1 MSEVELKRY
10 LITTLHCLLKSKED
24 IEFQVKRAKEVIK
37 LSCEKDSEDGLGPI
51 SIEEDAVWLNY
62 LLRILSEVK
71 SDLED
76 VKDALYQL
84 GVSDCD
90 LLLSNLENMNNFS
103 KSQGDSALD
112 FSSCKER

>member
-1 MSEVELKRY
+1 MSEVELKKY

-37 LSCEKDSEDGLGPI
+37 LSCEKDGEDGLGPI

-76 VKDALYQL
+76 VKNALLHL
-84 GVSDCD
+84 GVSNLD
-90 LLLSNLENMNNFS
+90 LLLSNVENMNNFS

-112 FSSCKER
+112 FCSFRE